1 MKTARIAGERL
12 GFSLI
17 EMLVAMFILV
27 LMVMMCARMF
37 TNATQSWDTGT
48 RKAEVNLIGRSVL
61 DYLTREVSKAAFST
75 NADTRLHVPTVSGST
90 LRYNILSDSTN
101 GATMDGLVE
110 TVTISLSGDRLMR
123 GPDEIIRNIDGLTFK
138 LDPVDPDWPTY
149 VDITLKFRASSDRA
163 RNANTNFVETFAK
176 RVYFPNYHRSRY
188 DDY

>member
-1 MKTARIAGERL
+1 MKTARMAGGEP

-37 TNATQSWDTGT
+37 TNATQSWETGT

-61 DYLTREVSKAAFST
+61 DYLTREISKAAFST
-75 NADTRLHVPTVSGST
+75 NADTRLNVPTVSGST
-90 LRYNILSDSTN
+90 LSYNVLSDSTN
-101 GATMDGLVE
+101 GASMDGLVE
-110 TVTISLSGDRLMR
+110 AVTISLSGDRLMR
-123 GPDEIIRNIDGLTFK
+123 VTNEIIRNIDGLIFK
-138 LDPVDPDWPTY
+138 LDPSDPDWPTY
-149 VDITLKFRASSDRA
+149 VDITLKFRSSSDRA